1 MSDAL
6 YHVAR
11 GLVAELEARFPYA
24 AAFFSGASGVR
35 IGDTGREQTAS
46 EEPPARGVVF
56 TIYDG
61 ASFVEYSSSNLEPD
75 RVARDVRIWA
85 EGLRSPGQTAARE
98 AMRAPESFTV
108 TM

>member
-24 AAFFSGASGVR
+24 AALFSGASGVR

-56 TIYDG
+56 TVYDG
-61 ASFVEYSSSNLEPD
+61 TSFVEYSSSDLEVDQLARNL
-75 RVARDVRIWA
+75 RAWA
-85 EGLRSPGQTAARE
+85 DSLHSPGQTATRE
-98 AMRAPESFTV
+98 VMR
-108 TM
+108 